1 MNVMTEKVLC
11 DIIYLNRNWEANTL
25 SREYIIPACSG
36 MKIDVKQGQS
46 ITVIDIEGGQVV
58 DFFAEVNGNVN
69 EFLSTGVTI
78 DCNESLK
85 LNVGDIIYTNLYR
98 PMIKVL
104 TDDVG
109 EHDLL
114 HPCCRPEMYDFFY
127 HNGEEH
133 PNCFDN
139 INRVLDEQRAVI
151 VPVNLFMHTKIST
164 NGSISVE
171 EPVSKAGDKI
181 VLKALMD
188 ITLGVAACSVSESKC
203 NRGTCSPVKIV
214 VD

>member
-1 MNVMTEKVLC
+1 MG
-11 DIIYLNRNWEANTL
+11 
-25 SREYIIPACSG
+25 REYGIPACSG

-181 VLKALMD
+181 VLKALID

>member
-1 MNVMTEKVLC
+1 MSK
-11 DIIYLNRNWEANTL
+11 
-25 SREYIIPACSG
+25 EYIIPARSG
-36 MKIDVKQGQS
+36 MKIDVNKDQC

-58 DFFAEVNGNVN
+58 DFFAEVSGNAA
-69 EFLSTGVTI
+69 EFLSTGTTM

-85 LNVGDIIYTNLYR
+85 LKVGNSIYTNLYN

-104 TDDVG
+104 SDDVG

-127 HNGEEH
+127 HNGEGH

-139 INRVLDEQRAVI
+139 INKALGEQHAI
-151 VPVNLFMHTKIST
+151 ITPVNLFMHTKINT

-171 EPVSKAGDKI
+171 EPVSKPGDKI

-203 NRGTCSPVKIV
+203 NSRKCSPIKII

>member
-1 MNVMTEKVLC
+1 M
-11 DIIYLNRNWEANTL
+11 
-25 SREYIIPACSG
+25 SREYITPACSG

-98 PMIKVL
+98 PMIKVI

>member
-1 MNVMTEKVLC
+1 MG
-11 DIIYLNRNWEANTL
+11 
-25 SREYIIPACSG
+25 REYIIPACSG

-98 PMIKVL
+98 PMIKVI

>member
-1 MNVMTEKVLC
+1 M
-11 DIIYLNRNWEANTL
+11 

-85 LNVGDIIYTNLYR
+85 LNVGDIIYTDLYR
-98 PMIKVL
+98 PMIKVI

>member
-1 MNVMTEKVLC
+1 MGK
-11 DIIYLNRNWEANTL
+11 
-25 SREYIIPACSG
+25 EYIIPACSG
-36 MKIDVKQGQS
+36 IKIDVKQDQS

-58 DFFAEVNGNVN
+58 DFFAEVNGNAN

-85 LNVGDIIYTNLYR
+85 LNIGDIIYTNLYH
-98 PMIKVL
+98 PMMQVL
-104 TDDVG
+104 SDDVG

-114 HPCCRPEMYDFFY
+114 HPCCRTEMYDFFY

-139 INRVLDEQRAVI
+139 INKALEKQHTI
-151 VPVNLFMHTKIST
+151 ITPVNLFMHTKINA
-164 NGSISVE
+164 NGKISVE

-181 VLKALMD
+181 ILKALMD

-203 NRGTCSPVKIV
+203 NSGKCSPIKII

>member
-1 MNVMTEKVLC
+1 MDGKDYQMSK
-11 DIIYLNRNWEANTL
+11 
-25 SREYIIPACSG
+25 EYVIPACSG
-36 MKIDVKQGQS
+36 KRIDVKQGQN

-58 DFFAEVNGNVN
+58 DFFAEVTGSPN

-85 LNVGDIIYTNLYR
+85 LKTGDIIYTNLYR
-98 PMIKVL
+98 PMMEVIS
-104 TDDVG
+104 DEGG

-127 HNGEEH
+127 HNGVGH

-139 INRVLDEQRAVI
+139 INNALGERRPI
-151 VPVNLFMHTKIST
+151 ITPVNLFMHTKINT

-171 EPVSKAGDKI
+171 PPVSKAGDKI
-181 VLKALMD
+181 TMKALRD
-188 ITLGVAACSVSESKC
+188 ITLGVAACSVSESDCNSGKC
-203 NRGTCSPVKIV
+203 SLVKIIV
-214 VD
+214 EG

>member
-1 MNVMTEKVLC
+1 M
-11 DIIYLNRNWEANTL
+11 

-98 PMIKVL
+98 PMIKVI

-171 EPVSKAGDKI
+171 EPASKAGDKI

>member
-1 MNVMTEKVLC
+1 M
-11 DIIYLNRNWEANTL
+11 

-98 PMIKVL
+98 PMKKVI

>member
-1 MNVMTEKVLC
+1 M
-11 DIIYLNRNWEANTL
+11 

-69 EFLSTGVTI
+69 EFLSTGVTN

-98 PMIKVL
+98 PMIKVI

>member
-1 MNVMTEKVLC
+1 MSK
-11 DIIYLNRNWEANTL
+11 
-25 SREYIIPACSG
+25 EYIISACSG

-58 DFFAEVNGNVN
+58 DFFAEADGNEN
-69 EFLSTGVTI
+69 EFLSAGVTI

-85 LNVGDIIYTNLYR
+85 INVGDIIYTNLYH
-98 PMIKVL
+98 PMMEVIF
-104 TDDVG
+104 DDVG

-127 HNGEEH
+127 HNGEGH
-133 PNCFDN
+133 PNCLDN
-139 INRVLDEQRAVI
+139 INKALEEKRAVI
-151 VPVNLFMHTKIST
+151 TPVNLFMHTKI
-164 NGSISVE
+164 NIDGSISVE
-171 EPVSKAGDKI
+171 EPISKAGDKI

-203 NRGTCSPVKIV
+203 NNGKCSPVKIV
-214 VD
+214 IDQD